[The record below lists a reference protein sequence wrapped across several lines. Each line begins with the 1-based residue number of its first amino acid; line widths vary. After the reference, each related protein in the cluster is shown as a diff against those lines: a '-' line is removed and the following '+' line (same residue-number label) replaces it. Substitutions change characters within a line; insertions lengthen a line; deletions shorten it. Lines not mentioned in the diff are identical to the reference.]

1 MRLLLLLIVFLSY
14 TIQTYSQEYLL
25 KAEIS
30 IPEGFF
36 TTDPMGNVLVYH
48 KGDITKFSPLGMEL
62 ARFSTRDFGDISHVD
77 ASNPQKIL
85 VVFSDFSK
93 AVILDASLGRN
104 ASFDLTFDGIQLVKA
119 ICSSRESGYWY
130 FDPAEKRLKKI
141 DDQLNVTI
149 EGTTLRQV
157 TDEPVEPTIL
167 YDSGNWL
174 IMNAPDFGFLIFDRF
189 GTYFK
194 TIKPSGSGDF
204 QAINDEILFKE
215 NDKMCSV
222 NIKTG
227 VHKHFILPENEAAD
241 ICRVEGQRIFLL
253 QKNILKIYSF

>member
-1 MRLLLLLIVFLSY
+1 MRYLILLIIFVCVNVDSR
-14 TIQTYSQEYLL
+14 SQEYLL
-25 KAEIS
+25 KAEIPV
-30 IPEGFF
+30 PEGFF
-36 TTDPMGNVLVYH
+36 TTDPMGNVLVYN

-62 ARFSTRDFGDISHVD
+62 ARFSTREFGDISHVD

-85 VVFSDFSK
+85 VIFSDFAK

-104 ASFDLTFDGIQLVKA
+104 ASFDLTFDGIQLVKV
-119 ICSSRESGYWY
+119 ICGSRESGYWY

-149 EGTTLRQV
+149 EGTALRQV
-157 TDEPVEPTIL
+157 TDEPVEPSLL
-167 YDSGNWL
+167 YDSGKWL
-174 IMNAPDFGFLIFDRF
+174 IMNAPEYGFLIYDRF

-194 TIKPSGSGDF
+194 TLSPSGPGSF

-215 NDKMCSV
+215 GEKMCSL

-227 VHKHFILPENEAAD
+227 VHKHFILPENEANDA
-241 ICRVEGQRIFLL
+241 CRVEGQRIFLL
-253 QKNILKIYSF
+253 QKNILKIFSF

>member
-1 MRLLLLLIVFLSY
+1 MRYLFVLIIFLLVNVDSR
-14 TIQTYSQEYLL
+14 SQEYQL
-25 KAEIS
+25 KAEIP
-30 IPEGFF
+30 IPEGLF

-62 ARFSTRDFGDISHVD
+62 ARFSTREIGDISHVD

-93 AVILDASLGRN
+93 AVILDAFLGRS
-104 ASFDLTFDGIQLVKA
+104 ASFDLTFDGIQLVKV
-119 ICSSRESGYWY
+119 ICSSRESGFWY
-130 FDPAEKRLKKI
+130 FDPAEKKLKKI

-149 EGTTLRQV
+149 EGTPLRQV
-157 TDEPVEPTIL
+157 TDEPVDPSLL

-174 IMNAPDFGFLIFDRF
+174 IMNAPDYGFLIYDRF

-194 TIKPSGSGDF
+194 SLKPSGQGAF

-215 NDKMCSV
+215 NDKMCSL

-227 VHKHFILPENEAAD
+227 VHKHFILPENEAND
-241 ICRVEGQRIFLL
+241 TCRVEGQRIFLL
-253 QKNILKIYSF
+253 QKNILKIFSF

>member
-1 MRLLLLLIVFLSY
+1 MKYLIFLVSFVFANFDS
-14 TIQTYSQEYLL
+14 YSQEYQL
-25 KAEIS
+25 KAEIP
-30 IPEGFF
+30 ILEGNF

-48 KGDITKFSPLGMEL
+48 KGDITKFSPLGLEL
-62 ARFSTRDFGDISHVD
+62 ARFSTREIGDISHVD

-93 AVILDASLGRN
+93 AVILDASLGRSV
-104 ASFDLTFDGIQLVKA
+104 SFDLTFDGIQLIEVL
-119 ICSSRESGYWY
+119 CSSRESGYWY

-149 EGTTLRQV
+149 DGTPLRQV
-157 TDEPVEPTIL
+157 TDEPVEPTLL

-174 IMNAPDFGFLIFDRF
+174 IMNDPGYGFLIFDRF

-194 TIKPSGSGDF
+194 TIKPSGTGSF

-215 NDKMCSV
+215 EDKMCSI

-227 VHKHFILPENEAAD
+227 VRKNFILPENETNDA
-241 ICRVEGQRIFLL
+241 CRVQGQRIFLL
-253 QKNILKIYSF
+253 QKNILKIFSF